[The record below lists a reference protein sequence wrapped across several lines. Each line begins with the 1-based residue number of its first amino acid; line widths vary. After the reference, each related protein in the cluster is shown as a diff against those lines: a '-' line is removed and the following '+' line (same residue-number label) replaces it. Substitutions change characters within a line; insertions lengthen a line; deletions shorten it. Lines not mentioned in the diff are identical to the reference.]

1 MWNNINKCKGILNWR
16 FSINLRS
23 VLHIPY
29 RLKSLTRLS
38 LVGCAHNKR
47 QHLLSS
53 YILLWGS
60 FKGDPPS
67 PSHAVDFR
75 KVPTLLDYGTNFRL
89 FSSRTLP
96 HLRGRSESRDWNT
109 NAEGRLRPLRGNIV
123 SPLFFCIATMYTI
136 YIPHSHP
143 ISCASSS
150 FLKEEGVGAIS
161 LSHKP
166 YPPGWWAENMGPL
179 KIKVYLKYRKEQKAT
194 YKYLINPM

>member
-1 MWNNINKCKGILNWR
+1 MSYRHFSERSITSSNRVWNNIYKCKGIPNWG

-96 HLRGRSESRDWNT
+96 HLRGRSESRDWNPNST
-109 NAEGRLRPLRGNIV
+109 GRLRPLRGNIV
-123 SPLFFCIATMYTI
+123 SPLLLYSIWYITVYNTYICTCVCMYV
-136 YIPHSHP
+136 H
-143 ISCASSS
+143 
-150 FLKEEGVGAIS
+150 
-161 LSHKP
+161 
-166 YPPGWWAENMGPL
+166 
-179 KIKVYLKYRKEQKAT
+179 R
-194 YKYLINPM
+194 